1 MQQLTH
7 AHGDTTPTGTLE
19 RAEAAGHPTGA
30 GAPTAFDSRPWANRM
45 RAAADALLSNLTR
58 EQLARAQFA
67 FEDEAERRDW
77 DFIPKYRP
85 RGLPL
90 REMTDRQQV
99 LAQQLLASALSL
111 PGYTQAV
118 SIMGFENVLRELN
131 KDRMG
136 LVASEVRHPGKYLFS
151 FFGEP
156 HAEQTWA
163 WRMVGHHVALNYTIV
178 DGTYVAPTP
187 LLFGAEPAEFGVF
200 KPLKDDED
208 RGFDLLYALDPE
220 QRRRAIIHDVA
231 PPDFVTRVVTK
242 LGDEE
247 LPGDHE
253 LGFDHYVISDHDR
266 EMLKWVRHE
275 AKGLPGS
282 DMAPAQRDRLRG
294 LIAGYLDRLPA
305 EAAAKHLE
313 RCQGLERFAFA
324 WAGRPE
330 RGKPHYYR
338 IQGPG
343 FLVEFEN
350 AQVGGGL
357 PGEGNHIHTVWR
369 DPDNDFGDD
378 LLMRHYQQEHLPY
391 VVTRTQSSRP
401 RRESA

>member
-1 MQQLTH
+1 MIDH
-7 AHGDTTPTGTLE
+7 A
-19 RAEAAGHPTGA
+19 AAPHTSPSL
-30 GAPTAFDSRPWANRM
+30 APLDARLDVRGWANRM
-45 RAAADALLSNLTR
+45 RTAADALLTNLTR
-58 EQLARAQFA
+58 EQLAKAVFP
-67 FEDEAERRDW
+67 FENEDERRDW

-99 LAQQLLASALSL
+99 LAQQLIASALSV
-111 PGYTQAV
+111 PAYTQAV
-118 SIMGFENVLRELN
+118 SIMAFENVLRELN
-131 KDRMG
+131 KERMG
-136 LVASEVRHPGKYLFS
+136 LLASEVRHSGKYQFS

-178 DGTYVAPTP
+178 EGRYVAPTP

-208 RGFDLLYALDPE
+208 RGFSLLDLLDSG
-220 QRRRAIIHDVA
+220 QRDRAIIHDVA
-231 PPDFVTRVVTK
+231 PPDFVTRVVRK

-253 LGFDHYVISDHDR
+253 LGFDHYVISDRDR
-266 EMLKWVRHE
+266 ELLKWMRRE
-275 AKGLPGS
+275 ARGLPGS
-282 DMAPAQRDRLRG
+282 AMHAEQLSRFRDVIL
-294 LIAGYLDRLPA
+294 GYVRRLPREVA
-305 EAAAKHLE
+305 DIHLE
-313 RCQGLERFAFA
+313 RLERAGLEQFSFA
-324 WAGRPE
+324 WAGQPL

-338 IQGPG
+338 VQGPS

-350 AQVGGGL
+350 AQMGGGL

-378 LLMRHYQQEHLPY
+378 LLMQHYAHDHLPY
-391 VVTRTQSSRP
+391 VVSREQSSVAR
-401 RRESA
+401 A

>member
-1 MQQLTH
+1 MLSVM
-7 AHGDTTPTGTLE
+7 ATTTT
-19 RAEAAGHPTGA
+19 RALDVRLDLRGY
-30 GAPTAFDSRPWANRM
+30 ANRM
-45 RAAADALLSNLTR
+45 RSAADALLSNLNR
-58 EQLARAQFA
+58 EQLAKALFP
-67 FEDEAERRDW
+67 FDDEDERRDW

-118 SIMGFENVLRELN
+118 SIMAFENVLRELN
-131 KDRMG
+131 APRAG
-136 LVASEVRHPGKYLFS
+136 LAAAEFRHAGKYQFS

-163 WRMVGHHVALNYTIV
+163 WRMVGHHVAVNFTIV
-178 DGTYVAPTP
+178 DGRYVAPTP
-187 LLFGAEPAEFGVF
+187 LLFGAEPSEFGVF

-208 RGFDLLYALDPE
+208 RGFRLLEAFDAA
-220 QRRRAIIHDVA
+220 QRQRAIIHDVA
-231 PPDFVTRVVTK
+231 PPDFVTRVVKK
-242 LGDEE
+242 LGEEE

-266 EMLKWVRHE
+266 EMLKWIRRQ
-275 AKGLPGS
+275 AKGLPGGAMTS
-282 DMAPAQRDRLRG
+282 AQSGMFKDV
-294 LIAGYLDRLPA
+294 IAGYLARLPS
-305 EAAAKHLE
+305 EVAALHVERLE
-313 RCQGLERFAFA
+313 LEKSGLEEFTFA
-324 WAGRPE
+324 WAGQPE

-338 IQGPG
+338 VQGPS

-350 AQVGGGL
+350 AQVGGGV
-357 PGEGNHIHTVWR
+357 PGEANHIHTVWR

-378 LLMRHYQQEHLPY
+378 LLMQHYASDHLPY
-391 VVTRTQSSRP
+391 VVTREHSSKP
-401 RRESA
+401 T

>member
-1 MQQLTH
+1 
-7 AHGDTTPTGTLE
+7 
-19 RAEAAGHPTGA
+19 
-30 GAPTAFDSRPWANRM
+30 M
-45 RAAADALLSNLTR
+45 RAAADALLSNLR
-58 EQLARAQFA
+58 HEQLARALFG

-99 LAQQLLASALSL
+99 LAQQLVAAGLSL
-111 PGYTQAV
+111 PAYTQAV
-118 SIMGFENVLRELN
+118 AIMSFENVLRELN
-131 KDRMG
+131 KERMG

-163 WRMVGHHVALNYTIV
+163 WRMVGHHVALNFTIV
-178 DGTYVAPTP
+178 DGSSVAPTP
-187 LLFGAEPAEFGVF
+187 LLFGAEPAEFGAF

-208 RGFDLLYALDPE
+208 RGFFLLDLLDSTHK
-220 QRRRAIIHDVA
+220 RRAIIHDVA
-231 PPDFVTRVVTK
+231 PPDFVTRVVAK
-242 LGDEE
+242 LGLEE

-253 LGFDHYVISDHDR
+253 LGFDHYVISEHDR
-266 EMLKWVRHE
+266 QMLKWVRSE
-275 AKGLPGS
+275 ARGLPGS
-282 DMAPAQRDRLRG
+282 AMNGSQFETFKG
-294 LIAGYLDRLPA
+294 LIAGYINRLPDD
-305 EAAAKHLE
+305 AAAKHLE
-313 RCQGLERFAFA
+313 RVHAFGLEQFTFA
-324 WAGRPE
+324 WAGPPV

-350 AQVGGGL
+350 AQIGGGQ

-378 LLMRHYQQEHLPY
+378 LLLQHYAQDHLPY
-391 VVTRTQSSRP
+391 VVTRVQSSAP
-401 RRESA
+401 RS

>member
-1 MQQLTH
+1 MLQQT
-7 AHGDTTPTGTLE
+7 
-19 RAEAAGHPTGA
+19 
-30 GAPTAFDSRPWANRM
+30 APLSLDSRIEQRAYANRM
-45 RAAADALLSNLTR
+45 RSAADALLSNLTR
-58 EQLARAQFA
+58 DQLAKALFP
-67 FEDEAERRDW
+67 FDDEDERRDW
-77 DFIPKYRP
+77 DFIPKYR
-85 RGLPL
+85 RNGLPL

-99 LAQQLLASALSL
+99 LAQQLLAAGLSL

-118 SIMGFENVLRELN
+118 SIMAFENVLRELN
-131 KDRMG
+131 SGRAG
-136 LVASEVRHPGKYLFS
+136 LVAAEFRHAGKYQFS

-163 WRMVGHHVALNYTIV
+163 WRMVGHHVAVNYTIV
-178 DGTYVAPTP
+178 DGRYVAPTP

-208 RGFDLLYALDPE
+208 RGFLLLDSLDAA
-220 QRRRAIIHDVA
+220 QRERAIIHDVA
-231 PPDFVTRVVTK
+231 PPDFVTRVVRK

-253 LGFDHYVISDHDR
+253 LGFDHYVISEHDR
-266 EMLKWVRHE
+266 QMLKWIRHE
-275 AKGLPGS
+275 AKGLPGAAMTA
-282 DMAPAQRDRLRG
+282 DQLAQFRAV
-294 LIAGYLDRLPA
+294 IAGYVERLPS
-305 EAAAKHLE
+305 EVAALHLE
-313 RCQGLERFAFA
+313 RLERAGLEQFAFA
-324 WAGRPE
+324 WAGQPV

-338 IQGPG
+338 VQGPS

-378 LLMRHYQQEHLPY
+378 LLLRHYADDHLPY
-391 VVTRTQSSRP
+391 VVTRQHSTKP
-401 RRESA
+401 RQ

>member
-1 MQQLTH
+1 MARMET
-7 AHGDTTPTGTLE
+7 
-19 RAEAAGHPTGA
+19 
-30 GAPTAFDSRPWANRM
+30 RPFANRM
-45 RAAADALLSNLTR
+45 RAAADALLSNLNR
-58 EQLARAQFA
+58 EQLARALFG
-67 FEDEAERRDW
+67 FGEGDEAERRDW

-99 LAQQLLASALSL
+99 LAQQLVATGLSL
-111 PGYTQAV
+111 PAYGQAV
-118 SIMGFENVLRELN
+118 AIMSFENVLRELN

-136 LVASEVRHPGKYLFS
+136 LQASEIRHPGKYLFS

-163 WRMVGHHVALNYTIV
+163 WRMVGHHVALNFTIV

-187 LLFGAEPAEFGVF
+187 LLFGAEPAEFGAF
-200 KPLKDDED
+200 KPLRDDED
-208 RGFDLLYALDPE
+208 RGFGLLDSLDSA

-231 PPDFVTRVVTK
+231 PPDFVTRVVSK

-266 EMLKWVRHE
+266 QMLKWVRSE
-275 AKGLPGS
+275 ARGLPGS
-282 DMAPAQRDRLRG
+282 AMDPSQFETFDG
-294 LIAGYLDRLPA
+294 LISGYINRLPHD
-305 EAAAKHLE
+305 AALKHLE
-313 RCQGLERFAFA
+313 RVRASGLQQFTFA
-324 WAGRPE
+324 WAGQPE

-378 LLMRHYQQEHLPY
+378 LLLQHYAEDHLPY
-391 VVTRTQSSRP
+391 VVTRVQSSSP
-401 RRESA
+401 RR

>member
-1 MQQLTH
+1 MTS
-7 AHGDTTPTGTLE
+7 PI
-19 RAEAAGHPTGA
+19 AEGMRVLDARMDMRGY
-30 GAPTAFDSRPWANRM
+30 ANRM
-45 RAAADALLSNLTR
+45 RSAADALLSNLTR
-58 EQLARAQFA
+58 DQLAKALFA
-67 FEDEAERRDW
+67 FEDEDERRDW

-99 LAQQLLASALSL
+99 LAQQLLAASLSL

-118 SIMGFENVLRELN
+118 SIMAFENVLRELN
-131 KDRMG
+131 APRAG
-136 LVASEVRHPGKYLFS
+136 LAAAEFRHSGKYQFS

-156 HAEQTWA
+156 HAEQTWG
-163 WRMVGHHVALNYTIV
+163 WRMVGHHVAVNFTIV
-178 DGTYVAPTP
+178 DGRYVAPTP
-187 LLFGAEPAEFGVF
+187 LLFGAEPAEFGIF

-208 RGFDLLYALDPE
+208 RGFMLLDSLDGG
-220 QRRRAIIHDVA
+220 QRQQAIIHNVA
-231 PPDFVTRVVTK
+231 PPDFVTRVVRK

-253 LGFDHYVISDHDR
+253 LGFDHYVISDQDR
-266 EMLKWVRHE
+266 QILKWIRHQ
-275 AKGLPGS
+275 AKGLPGGAMNAS
-282 DMAPAQRDRLRG
+282 QLGQFKQIVRG
-294 LIAGYLDRLPA
+294 YVERLPSEVA
-305 EAAAKHLE
+305 QQHLE
-313 RCQGLERFAFA
+313 RLDRGGFENFTFA
-324 WAGRPE
+324 WAGQPE

-338 IQGPG
+338 VQGPS

-378 LLMRHYQQEHLPY
+378 LLMHHYAQDHLPY
-391 VVTRTQSSRP
+391 VVTREVSSHP
-401 RRESA
+401 RRGLAAGAGTSP

>member
-1 MQQLTH
+1 MHPDQSATKTIERVAALD
-7 AHGDTTPTGTLE
+7 AHLDMRGY
-19 RAEAAGHPTGA
+19 
-30 GAPTAFDSRPWANRM
+30 ANRM
-45 RAAADALLSNLTR
+45 RSAADALLSNLTR
-58 EQLARAQFA
+58 EQLAKAA
-67 FEDEAERRDW
+67 FDFGDEQERRDW

-118 SIMGFENVLRELN
+118 SIMAFENVLRELN
-131 KDRMG
+131 KERMG

-163 WRMVGHHVALNYTIV
+163 WRMVGHHVALNFTIV
-178 DGTYVAPTP
+178 DGRYVAPTP
-187 LLFGAEPAEFGVF
+187 LLFGAEPASFGVF
-200 KPLKDDED
+200 KPLEDDEN
-208 RGFDLLYALDPE
+208 RGFLLLNALDTE
-220 QRRRAIIHDVA
+220 QRQRAIIHDVA
-231 PPDFVTRVVTK
+231 PPDFVTRVVRQ

-266 EMLKWVRHE
+266 EMLKWIRHQ
-275 AKGLPGS
+275 AKGLAGGS
-282 DMAPAQRDRLRG
+282 MRADQFDLFRDV
-294 LIAGYLDRLPA
+294 IAGYIERLPPEVA
-305 EAAAKHLE
+305 HHHLE
-313 RCQGLERFAFA
+313 RLERGGLEQFTFA
-324 WAGRPE
+324 WAGHPE
-330 RGKPHYYR
+330 RGKPHYFR
-338 IQGPG
+338 VQGPS

-378 LLMRHYQQEHLPY
+378 LLLEHYARDHLPY
-391 VVTRTQSSRP
+391 VVTRQETSRP
-401 RRESA
+401 RA